1 MVSTGEKS
9 DRKYRSENIQ
19 ILNRIQNK
27 QFIMERTTRERGG
40 NSNQFK
46 SNKLNHTYR

>member
-9 DRKYRSENIQ
+9 NRKYRSENIQ

-27 QFIMERTTRERGG
+27 QFITEGTTREIDG